1 MHAAAAFAG
10 NAALRTHCRATGDN
24 KSNHLRGAEVLGAI
38 DEGENGRRMKT
49 MGGCFTGG
57 TYREG
62 CRCVQGTTPEG
73 GMEREEH

>member
-1 MHAAAAFAG
+1 
-10 NAALRTHCRATGDN
+10 
-24 KSNHLRGAEVLGAI
+24 
-38 DEGENGRRMKT
+38 MKT